1 MDDGPHGIFERGSKW
16 TTPLYSCATS
26 VRATIKTVTF
36 STDPVT
42 NPARRSVESV
52 RGLTSFRVT
61 NITAKTYS
69 SPDAYPLWAVEDS
82 GYKLSDIQPLWGLI
96 SPAYPA
102 ANFPNISTVK
112 QPSLYLVGL
121 GSGGTSITTPT
132 FSTLDNSIGYEN
144 LPAADFPFRVANTI
158 YAGGASSSSGISDSD
173 WPFDLVGRADMAV
186 FTRWQTLSAT
196 PEGASRMVNLLWTDL
211 AASAVVGTKGNSMG
225 DAAANPV
232 PVIHVRPA
240 VHRVKYHYA
249 YGIPA
254 FALLAVLVLVTVSA
268 VVVWVVGKST
278 LDKMRMRLQQLSA
291 GRIFT
296 IVLYPGESDFKMS
309 PKQWSLSSGAKTVKF
324 ADGDGAGTGAGP
336 AAGARAGTGTEEED
350 ALRSPGGATVSDVGS
365 DPKAHI
371 VEDMGAGG
379 NGVYDGRQH
388 GGYIPLEPINYESR

>member
-1 MDDGPHGIFERGSKW
+1 VDDGPHGIFERGSKW
-16 TTPLYSCATS
+16 TTPLYSCATA

-36 STDPVT
+36 STDPIA
-42 NPARRSVESV
+42 NPARQSTESV

-69 SPDAYPLWAVEDS
+69 SPEDYPLWAVEDS
-82 GYKLSDIQPLWGLI
+82 GYRLGDIEPLWGLI

-121 GSGGTSITTPT
+121 GGGGASFSTPT
-132 FSTLDNSIGYEN
+132 FSPHDNSIGYEN
-144 LPAADFPFRVANTI
+144 LPAADFPFRVANTV
-158 YAGGASSSSGISDSD
+158 YAGGGISSGIGASE

-186 FTRWQTLSAT
+186 FTRWQSLTAT
-196 PEGASRMVNLLWTDL
+196 PEGASKMINLLWTDL
-211 AASAVVGTKGNSMG
+211 AASAVVGTKGIGTAPAPASG
-225 DAAANPV
+225 DAGVNPV
-232 PVIHVRPA
+232 PVIHVHPT
-240 VHRVKYHYA
+240 VHRVRYHFV

-254 FALLAVLVLVTVSA
+254 FTLLAVLGLATVSA
-268 VVVWVVGKST
+268 LVVWAVGVST

-309 PKQWSLSSGAKTVKF
+309 PKQWSLLSGAKTIKF
-324 ADGDGAGTGAGP
+324 ADADGAGAGAGTG
-336 AAGARAGTGTEEED
+336 TVEED
-350 ALRSPGGATVSDVGS
+350 ALRTPGGATVSDVGS
-365 DPKAHI
+365 EPKGY
-371 VEDMGAGG
+371 VMEDMGDGN

-388 GGYIPLEPINYESR
+388 GGYIALEPINYETR